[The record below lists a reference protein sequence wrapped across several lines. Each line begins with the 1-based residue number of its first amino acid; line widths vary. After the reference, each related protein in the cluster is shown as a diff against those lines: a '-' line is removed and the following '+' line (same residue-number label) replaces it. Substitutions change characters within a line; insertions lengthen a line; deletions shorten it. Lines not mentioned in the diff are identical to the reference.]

1 MHPRPTISCGTGA
14 AFVGVV
20 AAGVHANTLGHA
32 FTWDD
37 GYNVVENTAI
47 RSLARIPSFFTEAW
61 GAHASE
67 AMNQAINT
75 NYYRPV
81 SLTSYALDHAMFGLN
96 PMGFH
101 AMNVL
106 LHAVCT
112 MLVFIVGWRITER
125 VSRDERWRLGVLAG
139 GLLFAV
145 HPVHTEVVNVIT
157 YRTDLLAGLFYGAML
172 AVWLGPGTS
181 RSPRAEAVAIYAIAP
196 LLYALGLGSKEMAVT
211 APGACFMLD
220 WVLGGGRLDLRQR
233 LSRMMPLASV
243 LAAYMVI
250 RANLLSPSP
259 YTYFADAPT
268 VDVIT
273 TMLAVFSRYVVLIL
287 SPWPLNPFYDWSIL
301 QPGEPSQLLRV
312 CLGGVL
318 LVIWVGA
325 IWSSRRRRPA
335 LALMLGFF
343 LLALLPVSHLAPIVV
358 AAADRFLYLA
368 IAGPL
373 FAMAL
378 LGLRIAENP
387 KRTNLVTGGF
397 LILLVCFSTLTW
409 VRNEDWR
416 SDRAILEA
424 SVRDWPTSYNHWF
437 GLAKLEEREN
447 HPEVALTIYERL
459 GRQEDADRMRAL
471 LTEGDGP

>member
-1 MHPRPTISCGTGA
+1 MNSRSTIPCGAGA
-14 AFVGVV
+14 ALVGTV

-47 RSLARIPSFFTEAW
+47 RSLANIPSFFTEAW
-61 GAHASE
+61 GAHANE

-81 SLTSYALDHAMFGLN
+81 SLTSYALDHALFGLN

-101 AMNVL
+101 AVNVL
-106 LHAVCT
+106 LHAVCAV
-112 MLVFIVGWRITER
+112 LVFVVGWRITER

-157 YRTDLLAGLFYGAML
+157 YRTDLLAGLFYVALL
-172 AVWLGPGTS
+172 AVWLGPREA
-181 RSPRAEAVAIYAIAP
+181 RSPRVEALVIYGFAP
-196 LLYALGLGSKEMAVT
+196 VLYALGLGSKEMAVT

-220 WVLGGGRLDLRQR
+220 WALRGDELDLRQR
-233 LSRMMPLASV
+233 LSRMMPLAAV
-243 LAAYMVI
+243 LAGYMVV
-250 RANLLSPSP
+250 RANLLAPSP
-259 YTYFADAPT
+259 YTYFSDAPT
-268 VDVIT
+268 VDVVT
-273 TMLAVFSRYVVLIL
+273 TMLGVFSRYVFLIV
-287 SPWPLNPFYDWSIL
+287 SPWPLNPFYDWSVL

-312 CLGGVL
+312 STGGVL
-318 LVIWVGA
+318 LGLWLGA
-325 IWSSRRRRPA
+325 IWVSRRRRPA
-335 LALMLGFF
+335 IALMLGFF

-373 FAMAL
+373 FAM
-378 LGLRIAENP
+378 GLIGVRMAENP
-387 KRTNLVTGGF
+387 KRTSLISGGF
-397 LILLVCFSTLTW
+397 LILLVCFSALTW

-416 SDRAILEA
+416 TDRAILEA
-424 SVRDWPTSYNHWF
+424 SVRDWPTSYNHWY
-437 GLAKLEEREN
+437 GLAKLEEREG
-447 HPEVALTIYERL
+447 HPDIALPIYERL
-459 GRQEDADRMRAL
+459 GRHEDVARMRSVL
-471 LTEGDGP
+471 STGD